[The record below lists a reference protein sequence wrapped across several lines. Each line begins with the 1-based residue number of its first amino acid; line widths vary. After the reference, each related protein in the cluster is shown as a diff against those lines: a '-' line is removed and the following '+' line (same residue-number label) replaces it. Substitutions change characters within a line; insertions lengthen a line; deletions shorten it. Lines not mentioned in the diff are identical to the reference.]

1 MIKSIKTILSQDKEK
16 FVVPKKVQDLIPIKC
31 IWPDGIFK
39 VGNKFSKTYK
49 FSDINYMV
57 ASREDKESMFLT
69 YSELLN
75 SLDSGATTKITINNH
90 RLNKADFEDSILM
103 PMKRDG
109 LDGYRMEYNNMLLD
123 KATGANGITQEKYVT
138 ISVSKK
144 DIEEARAY
152 FARVGAD
159 LTTHFTGLGS
169 KCVALNAVQRLRIL
183 HDFYRPGDETAFE
196 MNINKKA
203 RMGHDFRDYICP
215 DSVERSADHIKLG
228 EKFARV
234 LFLKDYASYIK
245 DSMLSELTELNR
257 NLMLSIDVIPIP
269 TDEAVREVENR
280 LLGVET
286 NITNWQRKQN
296 QNNNFSAV
304 VPYDMELQRKES
316 KEFLDDL
323 TTRDQRMMFAVVTM
337 VITAD
342 TKEQLDLDTETIL
355 STARKHMCQMA
366 TLKFQQTDGL
376 NTVLPIG
383 VRKINT
389 FRTLTTESLAVL
401 MPFKVQEI
409 MDQGGI
415 YFGENAI
422 SHNLIMCNKANLLN
436 QSAFL
441 LGVPGSGKSFSA
453 KELITFLMLNTDDDI
468 LICDPEGEYAPLVE
482 AMGNLGSVIR
492 VSAGGRDRLNAMY
505 MVDGY
510 GENNPIVVKS
520 EFIMSLIE
528 QIDKK
533 GVGPQHKSIIDRCIT
548 NVYRNAAEDGTVPTL
563 CTLRDMLLE
572 QPEPEAKQIA
582 LSLELYTTGSLDIF
596 GKQSN
601 WKKGKRTHVFIDE
614 FHVVFEN
621 EFSAQFFN
629 SAWRQFRKRNAYP
642 TAITQNVE
650 YLLDSVQAS
659 TMLSN
664 SEFVIMLN
672 QAASDREKLARLL
685 NISNEQ
691 MSYITNADAGC
702 GLIKYGS
709 ALVPFIN
716 QFPHDT
722 KLYQLM
728 TTRPGEGEFMKI
740 KKIIGIAAI
749 VVLCGIAVFSG
760 VVFHHQYQDQKNSAQ
775 QFEDLSNMIAD
786 VDKSELDKEPVPEP
800 GEDEPV
806 SETLS
811 EEELAAR
818 EAELAME
825 KYRALFNQNSD
836 FVGWIS
842 IDGTNINYPVMWTPN
857 NPNYYLKHSFEKE
870 YSDYGV
876 PYIDEDCVMGESN
889 NYVIYG
895 HHMKNETMFHDL
907 CNYASKDFYDEHPI
921 IKFDTLFGFG
931 EYQIVAV
938 FRFDT
943 NNDTFRYN
951 QFTDMD
957 EEHFKNFMNSVHLR
971 QLYDTGVDAE
981 YGDHLITLSTCEYT
995 YTNGRFV
1002 VVAKKV

>member
-1 MIKSIKTILSQDKEK
+1 MIKSIKSVISQDKER
-16 FVVPKKVQDLIPIKC
+16 FTVPKKVQDIIPIKC
-31 IWPDGIFK
+31 IWEDGVFK
-39 VGNKFSKTYK
+39 VGSKFSMCYK

-90 RLNKADFEDSILM
+90 RLNKADFEESILM
-103 PMKRDG
+103 QMKDDG
-109 LDGYRMEYNNMLLD
+109 LDMYRREYNEMLLN
-123 KATGANGITQEKYVT
+123 KATGANGIMQEKYITV
-138 ISVSKK
+138 SVSKK

-152 FARVGAD
+152 FSRVGAD
-159 LTTHFTGLGS
+159 LIAHFANLGS
-169 KCVALNAVQRLRIL
+169 KCIALNATERLRIL
-183 HDFYRPGDETAFE
+183 HDFYRPGDENAFFLNLSE
-196 MNINKKA
+196 KA
-203 RMGHDFRDYICP
+203 RLGHDFRDYICP
-215 DSVERSADHIKLG
+215 DSIERGSNYIKLG
-228 EKFARV
+228 EKYARV

-245 DSMLSELTELNR
+245 DSMVSELTELNR

-286 NITNWQRKQN
+286 NITNWQRRQN
-296 QNNNFSAV
+296 SNNNFSAV

-342 TKEQLDLDTETIL
+342 TKEQLDMDTETIQ

-383 VRKINT
+383 TRKINA
-389 FRTLTTESLAVL
+389 FRTLTTESLAVF

-409 MDQGGI
+409 QDRGGI

-453 KELITFLMLNTDDDI
+453 KELITFLILNTEDDI
-468 LICDPEGEYAPLVE
+468 LICDPEGEYSPLIE
-482 AMGNLGSVIR
+482 AMDDIGSVIR
-492 VSAGGRDRLNAMY
+492 VAAGGKDRLNAMY

-533 GVGPQHKSIIDRCIT
+533 GVGPQQKSIIDRCIAA
-548 NVYRNAAEDGTVPTL
+548 VYRECAESGTTPTL
-563 CTLRDMLLE
+563 CTLRDKLLS
-572 QPEPEAKQIA
+572 QSEPEAKQIA

-601 WKKGKRTHVFIDE
+601 VNLDKRVVVFDIHGLGTQLKPTGLLVITDTMLNRVTLNWKMGKRTHVFIDE

-664 SEFVIMLN
+664 SEFIVMLN
-672 QAASDREKLARLL
+672 QAASDRGELAKLL
-685 NISNEQ
+685 NISAEQ

-709 ALVPFIN
+709 ALVPFVN
-716 QFPHDT
+716 RFPHNT

-728 TTRPGEGEFMKI
+728 TTRPGEGRF
-740 KKIIGIAAI
+740 
-749 VVLCGIAVFSG
+749 
-760 VVFHHQYQDQKNSAQ
+760 
-775 QFEDLSNMIAD
+775 
-786 VDKSELDKEPVPEP
+786 
-800 GEDEPV
+800 
-806 SETLS
+806 
-811 EEELAAR
+811 AR
-818 EAELAME
+818 GQE
-825 KYRALFNQNSD
+825 
-836 FVGWIS
+836 
-842 IDGTNINYPVMWTPN
+842 
-857 NPNYYLKHSFEKE
+857 
-870 YSDYGV
+870 
-876 PYIDEDCVMGESN
+876 
-889 NYVIYG
+889 
-895 HHMKNETMFHDL
+895 
-907 CNYASKDFYDEHPI
+907 
-921 IKFDTLFGFG
+921 
-931 EYQIVAV
+931 
-938 FRFDT
+938 
-943 NNDTFRYN
+943 
-951 QFTDMD
+951 
-957 EEHFKNFMNSVHLR
+957 
-971 QLYDTGVDAE
+971 
-981 YGDHLITLSTCEYT
+981 
-995 YTNGRFV
+995 
-1002 VVAKKV
+1002 